1 MVEMTG
7 FEPATS
13 ASRTQRST
21 KLSHISVKISL
32 HLAMEAVWLGWK
44 DLNPRN
50 GGVRIHCLTAWLHPS
65 DLTKTII
72 AYYFAFVKRFL
83 KIFKY
88 FLPKSL
94 PTIKNV
100 GRTLSICHLAR
111 KQGRILVAEFLE
123 SALVKSFSDALHEGV
138 VEVEVVLYG
147 KSACKL
153 LA

>member
-1 MVEMTG
+1 MNCNCILRTASAVRFIYLLKLHHINKKAPSEKGALTVPARSQVIVVEMTG

-50 GGVRIHCLTAWLHPS
+50 GGVRIHCLTAWLHPN

-72 AYYFAFVKRFL
+72 AYYSAFVKRFL
-83 KIFKY
+83 KNF
-88 FLPKSL
+88 
-94 PTIKNV
+94 
-100 GRTLSICHLAR
+100 
-111 KQGRILVAEFLE
+111 
-123 SALVKSFSDALHEGV
+123 
-138 VEVEVVLYG
+138 
-147 KSACKL
+147 
-153 LA
+153 